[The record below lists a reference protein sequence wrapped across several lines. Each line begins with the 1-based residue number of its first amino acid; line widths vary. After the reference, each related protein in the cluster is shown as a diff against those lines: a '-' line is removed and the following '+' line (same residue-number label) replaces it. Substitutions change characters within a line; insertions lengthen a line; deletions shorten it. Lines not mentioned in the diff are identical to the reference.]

1 MAGDL
6 NVSDR
11 WRRWR
16 QRVDLEEYD
25 SRWDR
30 LAAGGA
36 SVHDE
41 AELVC
46 QLGGHRILDAG
57 CGTGRVAV
65 ELARR
70 GRSVVGVDN
79 DADMLARARAR
90 TEDVNW
96 VLADVATMELP
107 AAFDLIVMAGD
118 VLHYV
123 RPGDESLVVSNLARH
138 LKPGGHLV
146 SGASLSEPVQLTHY
160 DNWCRAAGLDLSA
173 RYSSWNRAPYDRPG
187 HYAVSVHQRPAAAA
201 RGRRRR

>member
-16 QRVDLEEYD
+16 QQVDLEEYD
-25 SRWDR
+25 TRWDR
-30 LAAGGA
+30 MAAGGA

-46 QLGGHRILDAG
+46 LLGGHRILDAG

-70 GRSVVGVDN
+70 GCSVVGVDN

-90 TEDVNW
+90 SEDVSW
-96 VLADVATMELP
+96 VLADVATMDLP

-123 RPGDESLVVSNLARH
+123 RPGYESMAVSNLVRH
-138 LKPGGHLV
+138 LKPGGQLV
-146 SGASLSEPVQLTHY
+146 SGASLAEPVQLTHY
-160 DNWCRAAGLDLSA
+160 DNWCRAAGLEPVERFA
-173 RYSSWNRAPYDRPG
+173 SWNRAPYDRPG
-187 HYAVSVHQRPAAAA
+187 HYAVSIHRRPPAPSRA
-201 RGRRRR
+201 GRRR